1 MKFSFF
7 SRFLKMDTSA
17 KTVKNLPD
25 LVRKINKNEIQKY
38 QQISLEE
45 VEIKKKDTLY
55 MRITKPEFD
64 YIEEINKET
73 TLRKRIKLN
82 IKYLLAKY
90 LNVIPNKINFRQ
102 DKIINRPNE
111 HLRIPHFN
119 LPNFNYKNPESNFK
133 NKKYTMFTVFFVFL
147 FGVYFSCLIGYF
159 YSRLKYDIYYRK
171 YMYCYYSSVM
181 LLFEWIDYHAT
192 SALEYLEYYFPKYI
206 SDKEAEYIA
215 FRKMQ
220 VFFKRRK
227 INKSVNMILETDP
240 DLLEIDEMLKK
251 INK

>member
-1 MKFSFF
+1 MKFSLF
-7 SRFLKMDTSA
+7 SKFLKLDTSA

-45 VEIKKKDTLY
+45 VEIKKKDPLY
-55 MRITKPEFD
+55 MRILKPEFS

-73 TLRKRIKLN
+73 TFRKRVFLN

-90 LNVIPNKINFRQ
+90 LNIPNKTNFRYR
-102 DKIINRPNE
+102 KIIERPNVN
-111 HLRIPHFN
+111 LRIPHFN
-119 LPNFNYKNPESNFK
+119 LFNYNYNKPESNFK
-133 NKKYTMFTVFFVFL
+133 NKKYAMFTVFITFL
-147 FGVYFSCLIGYF
+147 FGVYFSCFIGYF
-159 YSRLKYDIYYRK
+159 YSRLKYDIYFRK
-171 YMYCYYSSVM
+171 YMYCYFASVM

-192 SALEYLEYYFPKYI
+192 TVLECLDYYFPKYI

-215 FRKMQ
+215 FKKMQ
-220 VFFKRRK
+220 VFLKQRK
-227 INKSVNMILETDP
+227 INRSVNMILGTDP